1 MSDHF
6 YTASEAQDILGI
18 SKGMFFRKVQEG
30 LIPKIILP
38 GMKQGVY
45 PKRDID
51 AIAKSMNMLFEQ
63 YDKIVFSKSTPA
75 DQLEEMNI
83 EVRFHLSLPQGR
95 WSCRRVY
102 FDVPLLR
109 KLS

>member
-1 MSDHF
+1 MMSDHF

-18 SKGMFFRKVQEG
+18 SKGMTFSKVQEG

-63 YDKIVFSKSTPA
+63 YDNIVFCKSTPA
-75 DQLEEMNI
+75 DQAEEMNI
-83 EVRFHLSLPQGR
+83 RIRCFGCDFHAPLP
-95 WSCRRVY
+95 V
-102 FDVPLLR
+102 
-109 KLS
+109 